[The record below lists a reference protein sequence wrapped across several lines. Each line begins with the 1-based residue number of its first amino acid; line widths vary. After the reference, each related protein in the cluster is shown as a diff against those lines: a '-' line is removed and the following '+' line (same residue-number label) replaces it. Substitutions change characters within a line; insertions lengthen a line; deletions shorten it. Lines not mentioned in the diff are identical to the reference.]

1 MDLAAPP
8 SQLPDSHRLRRHLHV
23 GGEWTSPADADL
35 IDVEN
40 PSTGELAG
48 QVPAGTPAD
57 VDRAV
62 AAARAAFPGW
72 SAATPAERS
81 AHLDRLRTAL
91 TDRADDLARTIAV
104 EQGSPLKLANRVQ
117 VGLPLTVLRDHV
129 ALAARAPAEESI
141 GNSLV
146 VREPIGVVGAIT
158 PWNYPLHQVMAKLA
172 PALAAGCTV
181 VLKPSELTPLTAYLL
196 FDAVTEA
203 GLPPGVLNL
212 VPGTGPVV
220 GEALAGHP
228 DVDLVSFTGSTAT
241 GTRIMRLAADR
252 IARVALELG
261 GKSANVILPDA
272 DLATAVKVGVGNAL
286 LNSGQTCTAWTR
298 MLVHRDRYD
307 EALNL
312 IATAAAGYRLGD
324 PFDPATRLGPL
335 VSAAQAERVRG
346 HIDRALADGARL
358 VAGGP
363 DAPVP
368 AQGHFVAPTV
378 FADVRPDSAL
388 AQEEVFGPVLAVIP
402 FADTDEAVA
411 IANNSKYGL
420 AGAVWSADTDAALAV
435 ARRLRTGAVDIN
447 GAPFNPL
454 APFGGYKQSGLGREL
469 GVHGLAEFC
478 ELKAIQR

>member
-1 MDLAAPP
+1 MDLAAAPP
-8 SQLPDSHRLRRHLHV
+8 ALLVRHHLHV
-23 GGEWTSPADADL
+23 AGEWVDPTGRDTIP
-35 IDVEN
+35 VEN
-40 PSTGELAG
+40 PATADTVG

-72 SAATPAERS
+72 AATAPAERA
-81 AHLDRLRTAL
+81 AHLDRLHAAL
-91 TDRADDLARTIAV
+91 AARADEIARTVAW
-104 EQGSPLKLANRVQ
+104 ELGTPLKLAARVQ
-117 VGLPLTVLRDHV
+117 TGLPLTVLRSMV
-129 ALAARAPAEESI
+129 ELAARPPAEETV

-146 VREPIGVVGAIT
+146 VREPVGVVGAIT
-158 PWNYPLHQVMAKLA
+158 PWNYPLHQVVAKVA

-196 FDAVTEA
+196 FDAITEA
-203 GLPPGVLNL
+203 GLPPGVVNL

-220 GEALAGHP
+220 GEALAAHP

-241 GTRIMRLAADR
+241 GRRIAHLAADR

-261 GKSANVILPDA
+261 GKSANLILADA
-272 DLATAVKVGVGNAL
+272 DLATAVKVGVGNAF

-307 EALNL
+307 EALEL
-312 IATAAAGYRLGD
+312 LAAAVGGYRLGD

-346 HIDRALADGARL
+346 HVDRALADGARL

-363 DAPVP
+363 DAPLP
-368 AQGHFVAPTV
+368 PRGHFVAPTV
-378 FADVRPDSAL
+378 LADVHPDSAL

-411 IANNSKYGL
+411 IANNSRYGL
-420 AGAVWSADTDAALAV
+420 AGAVWSADEEAALAV
-435 ARRLRTGAVDIN
+435 ARRLRTGQVDVN
-447 GAPFNPL
+447 GGAFNPL
-454 APFGGYKQSGLGREL
+454 APFGGYRQSGLGREL
-469 GVHGLAEFC
+469 GAYGVDEFR
-478 ELKAIQR
+478 EIKAIQR

>member
-1 MDLAAPP
+1 MDLAAAPP
-8 SQLPDSHRLRRHLHV
+8 ALLVRRHVHV
-23 GGEWTSPADADL
+23 AGAWVDPADGEA
-35 IDVEN
+35 IPVEN
-40 PSTGELAG
+40 PATGEIVG

-72 SAATPAERS
+72 AATAPAERA
-81 AHLDRLRTAL
+81 AHLDRLHAAL
-91 TDRADDLARTIAV
+91 AARAEAIAHTV
-104 EQGSPLKLANRVQ
+104 ALELGTPLKLATRVQ
-117 VGLPLTVLRDHV
+117 AGLPLTVLRSMV
-129 ALAARAPAEESI
+129 ELAARPPAEQTV

-146 VREPIGVVGAIT
+146 VREPVGVVGAIT
-158 PWNYPLHQVMAKLA
+158 PWNYPLHQVVAKVA

-181 VLKPSELTPLTAYLL
+181 VVKPSELTPLTAYLL
-196 FDAVTEA
+196 FDAVIEA
-203 GLPPGVLNL
+203 GLPAGVVNL

-220 GEALAGHP
+220 GEALAAHP

-241 GTRIMRLAADR
+241 GRRVAHLVADR

-261 GKSANVILPDA
+261 GKSANLILADA
-272 DLATAVKVGVGNAL
+272 DLPTAVKVGVGNAF

-298 MLVHRDRYD
+298 MLVHRDRYA
-307 EALNL
+307 EALDL
-312 IATAAAGYRLGD
+312 IATAVAGYRTGD

-346 HIDRALADGARL
+346 HVERALADGARL

-363 DAPVP
+363 DVSLPP
-368 AQGHFVAPTV
+368 RGHFVAPTV
-378 FADVRPDSAL
+378 FADVHPDSAL

-402 FADTDEAVA
+402 FDDTDEAVA
-411 IANNSKYGL
+411 IANNSRYGL
-420 AGAVWSADTDAALAV
+420 AGAVWSADENQALAV
-435 ARRLRTGAVDIN
+435 ARRLRTGQVDIN
-447 GAPFNPL
+447 GGAFNPL

-469 GVHGLAEFC
+469 GPAGVEEFT

>member
-1 MDLAAPP
+1 MDLADAPP
-8 SQLPDSHRLRRHLHV
+8 ALLVRRHLHLAGDWV
-23 GGEWTSPADADL
+23 DPADGGT
-35 IDVEN
+35 IPVEN
-40 PSTGELAG
+40 PATGEIIG

-72 SAATPAERS
+72 AATAPADRA
-81 AHLDRLRTAL
+81 AHLDRLHAAL
-91 TDRADDLARTIAV
+91 AARADEIARTVAL
-104 EQGSPLKLANRVQ
+104 ELGTPLKLATRVQ
-117 VGLPLTVLRDHV
+117 AGLPLTVLRGLVD
-129 ALAARAPAEESI
+129 LAARPPAEQTI

-146 VREPIGVVGAIT
+146 VREPVGVVGAIT
-158 PWNYPLHQVMAKLA
+158 PWNYPLHQVVAKVA

-196 FDAVTEA
+196 LDAVTEA
-203 GLPPGVLNL
+203 GLPPGVVNL

-220 GEALAGHP
+220 GEALAAHP

-241 GTRIMRLAADR
+241 GRRIAHLAADR

-261 GKSANVILPDA
+261 GKSANVILADA
-272 DLATAVKVGVGNAL
+272 DLPTAVKVGVGNAL

-298 MLVHRDRYD
+298 MLVHRERYA
-307 EALNL
+307 EALDL
-312 IATAAAGYRLGD
+312 VAAAVAGYRLGD

-335 VSAAQAERVRG
+335 VSAAQAQRVRG
-346 HIDRALADGARL
+346 HVDRALADGARL

-363 DAPVP
+363 DAPLP
-368 AQGHFVAPTV
+368 SRGHFVAPTV
-378 FADVRPDSAL
+378 FADVHPDSAL

-411 IANNSKYGL
+411 IANNSRYGL
-420 AGAVWSADTDAALAV
+420 AGAVWSADSDAALAV
-435 ARRLRTGAVDIN
+435 ARRLRTGQVDVN
-447 GAPFNPL
+447 GGAFNAL

-469 GVHGLAEFC
+469 GGYGVEEFT

>member
-1 MDLAAPP
+1 MDLADAPP
-8 SQLPDSHRLRRHLHV
+8 ALLTRRHLYIAGDWV
-23 GGEWTSPADADL
+23 DPSSGDTLP
-35 IDVEN
+35 VEN
-40 PSTGELAG
+40 PATGGIAG
-48 QVPAGTPAD
+48 EVPAGTPAD

-72 SAATPAERS
+72 ADTAPAERA
-81 AHLDRLRTAL
+81 AHLDRLHTAL
-91 TDRADDLARTIAV
+91 AARADEIARTVAT
-104 EQGSPLKLANRVQ
+104 ELGTPLKLATRVQ
-117 VGLPLTVLRDHV
+117 TGLPLTVLRSMVD
-129 ALAARAPAEESI
+129 LAARPAAEQTV

-146 VREPIGVVGAIT
+146 VREPVGVVGAIT
-158 PWNYPLHQVMAKLA
+158 PWNYPLHQVVAKVA

-196 FDAVTEA
+196 FDAITEA
-203 GLPPGVLNL
+203 GLPPGVVNL

-220 GEALAGHP
+220 GEALAAHP

-241 GTRIMRLAADR
+241 GRRIAHLAAER
-252 IARVALELG
+252 IARVSLELG
-261 GKSANVILPDA
+261 GKSANVVLADA
-272 DLATAVKVGVGNAL
+272 DLPTAVKVGVGNAL

-307 EALNL
+307 EALDL
-312 IATAAAGYRLGD
+312 VAAAVAGYRLGD

-335 VSAAQAERVRG
+335 ASAAQAQRVRD
-346 HIDRALADGARL
+346 HVDRALADGARL

-363 DAPVP
+363 DAPLP
-368 AQGHFVAPTV
+368 SRGHFVAPTV
-378 FADVRPDSAL
+378 FADVHPDSAL

-411 IANNSKYGL
+411 IANNSRYGL
-420 AGAVWSADTDAALAV
+420 AGAVWSADSDAALAV
-435 ARRLRTGAVDIN
+435 ARRMRTGQVDVN
-447 GAPFNPL
+447 GGAFNPL

-469 GVHGLAEFC
+469 GAYGVEEFT

>member
-1 MDLAAPP
+1 MTP
-8 SQLPDSHRLRRHLHV
+8 STHTVAGHWI
-23 GGEWTSPADADL
+23 GGETVTGSAGTLPVVNPA
-35 IDVEN
+35 
-40 PSTGELAG
+40 TGEVVAET
-48 QVPAGTPAD
+48 PAGTAAD

-62 AAARAAFPGW
+62 AAARAAFPAW
-72 SAATPAERS
+72 SATTPQ
-81 AHLDRLRTAL
+81 H
-91 TDRADDLARTIAV
+91 RAD
-104 EQGSPLKLANRVQ
+104 
-117 VGLPLTVLRDHV
+117 VLRRLG
-129 ALAARAPAEESI
+129 AGLAARTEEIAQAITAEMGSPIGMSRTAQVAFPAAVLESI
-141 GNSLV
+141 AGLADDFAWTEEVGNSLI

-212 VPGTGPVV
+212 VSGTGPVV

-241 GTRIMRLAADR
+241 GARIMRLAADR

-307 EALNL
+307 EALHL
-312 IATAAAGYRLGD
+312 IATAVAGYRLGD

-335 VSAAQAERVRG
+335 VSAAQAQRVRG
-346 HIDRALADGARL
+346 HIDRAVADGARL

-368 AQGHFVAPTV
+368 ARGHFVAPTV
-378 FADVRPDSAL
+378 FADVHPDSAL

>member
-1 MDLAAPP
+1 MDLAAAPP
-8 SQLPDSHRLRRHLHV
+8 ALLVRRHLHV
-23 GGEWTSPADADL
+23 GGGW
-35 IDVEN
+35 IDPSDGDTIAVEN
-40 PSTGELAG
+40 PATGEIVG
-48 QVPAGTPAD
+48 QVPAGAPAD

-62 AAARAAFPGW
+62 AAARAAFPSW
-72 SAATPAERS
+72 AATAPAERA
-81 AHLDRLRTAL
+81 AHLDRLHAAL
-91 TDRADDLARTIAV
+91 AARADDIARTVALELGTPI
-104 EQGSPLKLANRVQ
+104 KLAARVQ
-117 VGLPLTVLRDHV
+117 TGLPLTVLRSMVD
-129 ALAARAPAEESI
+129 LAARPPAEQTV

-146 VREPIGVVGAIT
+146 VREPVGVVGAIT
-158 PWNYPLHQVMAKLA
+158 PWNYPLHQVVAKLA

-203 GLPPGVLNL
+203 GLPAGVVNL

-220 GEALAGHP
+220 GEALAAHP

-241 GTRIMRLAADR
+241 GRRIAHLAADR

-261 GKSANVILPDA
+261 GKSANLILADA
-272 DLATAVKVGVGNAL
+272 DLSTAVKVGVGNAL

-307 EALNL
+307 EALDL
-312 IATAAAGYRLGD
+312 VARAVAGYRPGD

-346 HIDRALADGARL
+346 FVDRALTDGARL

-363 DAPVP
+363 DAPLP
-368 AQGHFVAPTV
+368 PRGHFVAPTV
-378 FADVRPDSAL
+378 LADVHPDSEL

-411 IANNSKYGL
+411 IANNSRYGL
-420 AGAVWSADTDAALAV
+420 AGAVWSADADHAVAV
-435 ARRLRTGAVDIN
+435 ARRLRTGQVDVN
-447 GAPFNPL
+447 GGAFNPL
-454 APFGGYKQSGLGREL
+454 APFGGYRQSGLGREL
-469 GVHGLAEFC
+469 GASGIEEFT

>member
-1 MDLAAPP
+1 MDLAAAPP
-8 SQLPDSHRLRRHLHV
+8 ALLTRRHLHV
-23 GGEWTSPADADL
+23 GGDW
-35 IDVEN
+35 IDPSSGDTTAVEN
-40 PSTGELAG
+40 PATGETLG
-48 QVPAGTPAD
+48 EVPAGTPAD

-72 SAATPAERS
+72 AATAPADRA
-81 AHLDRLRTAL
+81 AHLDRLHTAL
-91 TDRADDLARTIAV
+91 AARADEIARTVAR
-104 EQGSPLKLANRVQ
+104 ELGAPLKLATRVQ
-117 VGLPLTVLRDHV
+117 AGLPLTVLRSMVD
-129 ALAARAPAEESI
+129 LAARPAAEQVV

-146 VREPIGVVGAIT
+146 VREPVGVVGAIT
-158 PWNYPLHQVMAKLA
+158 PWNYPLHQVVAKVA

-203 GLPPGVLNL
+203 GLPPGVVNL

-220 GEALAGHP
+220 GEALAAHP

-241 GTRIMRLAADR
+241 GRRIAHLAADR

-261 GKSANVILPDA
+261 GKSANVILADA
-272 DLATAVKVGVGNAL
+272 DLPTAVKVGVGNAL

-298 MLVHRDRYD
+298 MLVHRDRYA
-307 EALNL
+307 EALDL
-312 IATAAAGYRLGD
+312 VAAAVAGYRPGD

-335 VSAAQAERVRG
+335 VSAAQAQRVRG
-346 HIDRALADGARL
+346 HVDRALADGARL

-363 DAPVP
+363 DAPLP
-368 AQGHFVAPTV
+368 PRGHFVAPTV
-378 FADVRPDSAL
+378 FADVHPDSAL

-411 IANNSKYGL
+411 IANNSRYGL
-420 AGAVWSADTDAALAV
+420 AGAVWSADSDAALAV
-435 ARRLRTGAVDIN
+435 ARRLRTGQVDVN
-447 GAPFNPL
+447 GGAFNPL

-469 GVHGLAEFC
+469 GGYGIEEFT

>member
-1 MDLAAPP
+1 MDLADAPP
-8 SQLPDSHRLRRHLHV
+8 ALLARRHLHV
-23 GGEWTSPADADL
+23 AGDWVDPADGGT
-35 IDVEN
+35 IPVEN
-40 PSTGELAG
+40 PATGEIIG

-72 SAATPAERS
+72 AATAPADRA
-81 AHLDRLRTAL
+81 AHLDRLHAAL
-91 TDRADDLARTIAV
+91 AARADEIARTVAL
-104 EQGSPLKLANRVQ
+104 ELGTPLKLATRVQ
-117 VGLPLTVLRDHV
+117 AGLPLTVLRSMVD
-129 ALAARAPAEESI
+129 LAARPPAEETI

-146 VREPIGVVGAIT
+146 VREPVGVVGAIT
-158 PWNYPLHQVMAKLA
+158 PWNYPLHQVVAKVA

-203 GLPPGVLNL
+203 GLPPGVVNL

-220 GEALAGHP
+220 GEALAAHP

-241 GTRIMRLAADR
+241 GRRIAHLAADR

-261 GKSANVILPDA
+261 GKSANVILADA
-272 DLATAVKVGVGNAL
+272 DLPTAVKVGVGNAL

-298 MLVHRDRYD
+298 MLVHRDRYA
-307 EALNL
+307 EALDL
-312 IATAAAGYRLGD
+312 VAAAVAGYRPGD
-324 PFDPATRLGPL
+324 PFDAATRLGPL

-346 HIDRALADGARL
+346 HVDRALADGARL

-363 DAPVP
+363 DAPLP
-368 AQGHFVAPTV
+368 PRGHFVAPTV
-378 FADVRPDSAL
+378 FADVHPGSAL

-411 IANNSKYGL
+411 IANNSRYGL
-420 AGAVWSADTDAALAV
+420 AGAVWSADEEAALVV
-435 ARRLRTGAVDIN
+435 ARRLRTGQVDVN
-447 GAPFNPL
+447 GGAFNPL

-469 GVHGLAEFC
+469 GGYGVEEFT